1 MALIR
6 WEPVRVRE
14 LGTVQSEMNRLFNS
28 FFDTPTTGNGRAL
41 RRWVPAVDLVET
53 ETEFVLKADLPGMS
67 ESDVNIEVE
76 DNVLTI
82 SGERKSESEERKA
95 GYHRVERS
103 YGSFRRT
110 LRLPD
115 GVDPEAVK
123 ATFANGVLEV
133 TVPKPAQQLPRKVQ
147 ISVDGA
153 DSAKAI
159 EGPETSETPAAPAE
173 TPAA

>member
-6 WEPVRVRE
+6 WEPVRV
-14 LGTVQSEMNRLFNS
+14 GTVQSEMNRLFNS
-28 FFDTPTTGNGRAL
+28 FFDTPTTGNGQAL
-41 RRWVPAVDLVET
+41 RRWVPAMDLMET
-53 ETEFVLKADLPGMS
+53 ETDYVLKADLPGMS
-67 ESDVNIEVE
+67 ESDVNIELE

-82 SGERKSESEERKA
+82 SGERKSENEERKA
-95 GYHRVERS
+95 GYYRVERS

-133 TVPKPAQQLPRKVQ
+133 TVPKPAQPLPRKVQ
-147 ISVDGA
+147 ISVGGA
-153 DSAKAI
+153 DSAAAI
-159 EGPETSETPAAPAE
+159 EGSETPESPEAPAEASETPAA
-173 TPAA
+173 